1 MDLASYADLAIE
13 LVNTQDSSGDAL
25 RTLDGL
31 LALLQNKPHMS
42 GRVTHRDLD
51 TMRGL
56 RAELRAVFALAAAGD
71 EDEAMDRLNTLLIRH
86 PVHPQVSNHDG
97 QDWHLHLNEGGSI
110 PDRFAARAAMGL
122 AAKIGNQG
130 LDRLGMCRADA
141 CERVFFNTT
150 PARTRRYCDV
160 HWSGRPGVAAA
171 RRPSDQVTAEVEKG
185 RRQDRDQ
192 D

>member
-1 MDLASYADLAIE
+1 MDLSSYADLAIE
-13 LVNTQDSSGDAL
+13 LVNTQDSAGDAL
-25 RTLDGL
+25 RDLDGL
-31 LALLQNKPHMS
+31 HALLRNKPHMG
-42 GRVTHRDLD
+42 GRITHRDLD

-71 EDEAMDRLNTLLIRH
+71 ENEAMDRLNTLLIRH
-86 PVHPQVSNHDG
+86 PVHPQVSSHDG
-97 QDWHLHLNEGGSI
+97 QGWHLHLNEGGSI

-122 AAKIGNQG
+122 AVKISDQS
-130 LDRLGMCRADA
+130 LDRLGTCRSGA
-141 CERVFFNTT
+141 CERVFFDTT

-171 RRPSDQVTAEVEKG
+171 RRPSDQVTAEV
-185 RRQDRDQ
+185 DRDRGQ